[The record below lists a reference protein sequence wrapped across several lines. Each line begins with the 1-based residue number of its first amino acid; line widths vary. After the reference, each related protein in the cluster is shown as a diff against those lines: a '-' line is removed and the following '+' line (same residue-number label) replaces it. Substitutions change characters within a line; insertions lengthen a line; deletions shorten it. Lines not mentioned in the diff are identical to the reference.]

1 MIRRPPIFTR
11 TDKLFPYTTRFR
23 SIYQAVNDELPEP
36 QPKTP
41 HAALEMAREYFDEWF
56 PSGAEFFDNYR
67 FNLERSRFNNAA
79 FQLHQASER
88 YYNFALLVCS
98 FYSPHVHNLAFLR
111 TQAERI
117 DPRVAD
123 AWPLEDRQST
133 RLNSSH

>member
-1 MIRRPPIFTR
+1 MGMSDWSSDGCSSDLSQGRYFFMDGARDWIA
-11 TDKLFPYTTRFR
+11 
-23 SIYQAVNDELPEP
+23 IYQAVNDELPEP
-36 QPKTP
+36 QPKTTQ
-41 HAALEMAREYFDEWF
+41 AAIEMAREYCDEWF

-79 FQLHQASER
+79 FQLYQASER
-88 YYNFALLVCS
+88 YYNCALLVCS

-117 DPRVAD
+117 DRK
-123 AWPLEDRQST
+123 RT

>member
-1 MIRRPPIFTR
+1 
-11 TDKLFPYTTRFR
+11 
-23 SIYQAVNDELPEP
+23 
-36 QPKTP
+36 
-41 HAALEMAREYFDEWF
+41 MAREYFDEWF

-88 YYNFALLVCS
+88 YYNCALLVCS

-117 DPRVAD
+117 DPRIAD
-123 AWPLEDRQST
+123 AWPRAAKADRSRFAKLKEAYIKARYSKHFTISAEELTWIGYQMEID
-133 RLNSSH
+133 

>member
-1 MIRRPPIFTR
+1 MRIS
-11 TDKLFPYTTRFR
+11 DWSSDVCSSDL
-23 SIYQAVNDELPEP
+23 
-36 QPKTP
+36 
-41 HAALEMAREYFDEWF
+41 
-56 PSGAEFFDNYR
+56 

-88 YYNFALLVCS
+88 YYNCALLVCS

-123 AWPLEDRQST
+123 AWPREAKADHSRFEKLKEAYIKARYSKHFRISEEELTWLGDRFAT
-133 RLNSSH
+133 LATTEIGRAWGGERV